1 MRNDNL
7 AGESGAVSFSER
19 LGKKPTRGVFLTAFV
34 TAGAR
39 AESAV
44 RLRARPVRT
53 ASGGAQPGVTA
64 LNLRLHCDALLYVPS
79 SAPDPAPFVLYLHG
93 AERGNPRIFV
103 SHGTK
108 DQILP
113 FETTSRR
120 LVPDL
125 KQAGHRVNF
134 QEFDGPHAMPPEI
147 ARGAIEWFLK

>member
-1 MRNDNL
+1 VL
-7 AGESGAVSFSER
+7 AFSP
-19 LGKKPTRGVFLTAFV
+19 GFVPTGV
-34 TAGAR
+34 
-39 AESAV
+39 
-44 RLRARPVRT
+44 
-53 ASGGAQPGVTA
+53 
-64 LNLRLHCDALLYVPS
+64 
-79 SAPDPAPFVLYLHG
+79 

-125 KQAGHRVNF
+125 KQAGYRVNF